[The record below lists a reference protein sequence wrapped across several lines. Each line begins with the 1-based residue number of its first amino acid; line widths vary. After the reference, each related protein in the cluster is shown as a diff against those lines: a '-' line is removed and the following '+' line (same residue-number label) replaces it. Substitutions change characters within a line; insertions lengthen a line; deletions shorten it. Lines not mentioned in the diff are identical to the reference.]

1 MCLNLA
7 EKRSKRIEL
16 WDKSREKEINKD
28 NLKLYQKYEMDM
40 SIRELSKKTIY
51 GYKTDIFAW
60 FMYVLDF
67 QQNQCITDFNEDDI
81 TEFIYYCKQQGNHTE
96 RIKRRM
102 ASLSAFYKFL
112 RKKKM
117 IKENPMEFM
126 DRPKHGV
133 PIVVQTFLTEEQVK
147 LMKEKLKECGDLQLE
162 LYGLLSLS
170 TMARVNAIS
179 NIIWDSIDFD
189 NRVINNVLEKEG
201 KIVTLYFNKEVK
213 DKLLELKKY
222 REENDINDNGYVF
235 IAKHDN
241 NYESVSATTLGDWA
255 KRIGILINVPTLHP
269 HDFRHSE
276 ATILRNR
283 GMKLEDISTL
293 LNHAGVDVTRQY
305 YIKENIK
312 KISENKDKFE
322 L

>member
-1 MCLNLA
+1 MA

-293 LNHAGVDVTRQY
+293 LNHAGVDVTRKY